1 MERYDYSYPYT
12 IVSFGFG
19 LAKPQL
25 KPQWQSLYYPLA
37 DGVWASTLATL
48 LVMPGIMYMITTKY
62 MWRRQGDYLRRD
74 MQGQD
79 THGSNRGSRG
89 IGAISQEIFGTFL
102 GQNLSKSPPTGSSS
116 RVLVAAW
123 LVFAFI
129 IGTVYRGNLTAALT
143 LPKYPPR
150 PETLEELLSYVDR
163 VTAIPIG
170 KDWQKQFRE
179 SGSSALRR
187 LADIM
192 YLGPSI
198 VEGLQEATVKRQ
210 AHLDERLGVNHWI
223 AEAFTRTDG
232 SSPLY
237 YGRESII
244 PGASAWPIPHDAPYK
259 PQMDSIMMSVVEA
272 GLYEKWTEDTLE
284 DTQREGRAKQRVKER
299 HNGREASVGTR
310 PLGSSSSINAL
321 TIAHMQGPLML
332 LLLGLVI
339 SGLTFTTE
347 TLSVRCCH

>member
-1 MERYDYSYPYT
+1 MLVVFHLMLYTRMERYDYSYPYT
-12 IVSFGFG
+12 FVSFGFG

-37 DGVWASTLATL
+37 DEVWASTLAAL
-48 LVMPGIMYMITTKY
+48 LVMPGIMYMTTTKY
-62 MWRRQGDYLRRD
+62 MWRRQDDHLRRD
-74 MQGQD
+74 IEEQD
-79 THGSNRGSRG
+79 THGNNRGSRG

-102 GQNLSKSPPTGSSS
+102 GQNLSKSLPTGSSS

-150 PETLEELLSYVDR
+150 PETLEEVVNYVDM

-192 YLGPSI
+192 YMGPSI
-198 VEGLQEATVKRQ
+198 VEGLQEATVKSHIRKFFRQ
-210 AHLDERLGVNHWI
+210 AHLDERLVLNHWI

-259 PQMDSIMMSVVEA
+259 PQLDSIMMIVNMWS
-272 GLYEKWTEDTLE
+272 D
-284 DTQREGRAKQRVKER
+284 
-299 HNGREASVGTR
+299 
-310 PLGSSSSINAL
+310 
-321 TIAHMQGPLML
+321 
-332 LLLGLVI
+332 
-339 SGLTFTTE
+339 
-347 TLSVRCCH
+347 